1 MKKIQ
6 ITIFLLTG
14 WLAASAQNTFPIS
27 GNVGIGTTSNL
38 GRALTVNGGI
48 DLFGEGSTDA
58 GIFLYH
64 PVENGI
70 PATRWFFRVTNTNN
84 NSYPYLTNRTPS
96 GKVVIKTG
104 SAAGGSESTHF
115 TINGGDGVVN
125 AFFENAN
132 LGIGTSNPR
141 SNFVVNGANG
151 EAWLNQHSHLV
162 LNNKNNS
169 TTSFWTMAPRS
180 NGTMGIGYGTLTNN
194 EFVDNSNDFISI
206 ISSTGYV
213 GIGTSN
219 PKSKFAVNGNIR
231 ATEVKVLADISVP
244 DYVFES
250 DYELRTLEE
259 IREYITENKHLPE
272 IPSAAEIGEN
282 GIDLGD
288 MNMKLLK
295 KIEELT
301 LYQIELME
309 RLENQQK
316 QIAELARKIN

>member
-1 MKKIQ
+1 MK

-14 WLAASAQNTFPIS
+14 WLAVSAQNTFPS
-27 GNVGIGTTSNL
+27 TGKVGIGTTSNL
-38 GRALTVNGGI
+38 GRALTINGGI

-64 PVENGI
+64 PVENGT

-104 SAAGGSESTHF
+104 SAAGASENTHF

-132 LGIGTSNPR
+132 LGIGTNDPR

-180 NGTMGIGYGTLTNN
+180 NGTMGIGYGTLTDN
-194 EFVDNSNDFISI
+194 EFVDSSNDFVSI

-219 PKSKFAVNGNIR
+219 PKSKLAVNGNIR
-231 ATEVKVLADISVP
+231 ATEVKVLADITVP
-244 DYVFES
+244 DYVFEP
-250 DYELRTLEE
+250 DYDLRTLKETK
-259 IREYITENKHLPE
+259 EYIIENKHLPE
-272 IPSAAEIGEN
+272 VPSAAEFEKS

-288 MNMKLLK
+288 MNMRLLK

-301 LYQIELME
+301 LHLIEQNE
-309 RLENQQK
+309 RVEKLEKEVSTLKNK
-316 QIAELARKIN
+316 